1 MLTYIKVIF
10 SFPNL
15 LAYNHLD
22 NLRPTV
28 SYLHDDVGI
37 PTERMGKLVAT
48 HPQVSVASALI
59 H

>member
-1 MLTYIKVIF
+1 M
-10 SFPNL
+10 